1 MADTLV
7 TDDKKVEDKSLSSAI
22 DKALEVHKPEVKDD
36 TESDDK
42 TEKVE
47 DKTDDKK
54 EDDKFLGLSEQEQE
68 QARQLFAALKD
79 PDKAPA
85 VLDYIASQNGY
96 TKKLAEAETPKEI
109 KEVKRDLTS
118 LLTEALDSNGAGLGA
133 LAKLI
138 APVIDKF
145 VDEKLKENTDDI
157 RKTLAK
163 DEESKLT
170 TAAAAKEKA
179 LAQDFFKKDEMPKE
193 VLTDMN
199 KMMDRISPSKDMS
212 VEDYIETIFYAVAG
226 KRGLTKGT
234 VATQE
239 KINKNRNDAP
249 SRLASGTSHAPIE
262 GVNGSK
268 NMSLQQSIEA
278 AMEAAAK
285 Q

>member
-7 TDDKKVEDKSLSSAI
+7 TDDKKIEDKSLSGAI
-22 DKALEVHKPEVKDD
+22 DKAIETHKPDKTKVEDK
-36 TESDDK
+36 SDDK
-42 TEKVE
+42 TEDGE
-47 DKTDDKK
+47 EKK
-54 EDDKFLGLSEQEQE
+54 EDDKSFGLSEQEQE

-85 VLDYIASQNGY
+85 VIEYIASQNGY
-96 TKKLAEAETPKEI
+96 ARKIAEAETKKEI
-109 KEVKRDLTS
+109 TEVKKDLTS
-118 LLTEALDSNGAGLGA
+118 LLTEALDSDGAGLGA

-163 DEESKLT
+163 EEEGKLT
-170 TAAAAKEKA
+170 TAAAVKQKA
-179 LAQDFFKKDEMPKE
+179 LAQDFFKKDEIPDE
-193 VLTDMN
+193 VLNDMN
-199 KMMDRISPSKDMS
+199 KMMDRVSPSKDMS
-212 VEDYIETIFYAVAG
+212 VEEYIETIFYAVAG

-234 VATQE
+234 VINQQ
-239 KINKNRNDAP
+239 KIEKNRNDAP
-249 SRLASGTSHAPIE
+249 SRLASGSSHSPVQGE
-262 GVNGSK
+262 NGTK
-268 NMSLQQSIEA
+268 KMSLQQSIEA